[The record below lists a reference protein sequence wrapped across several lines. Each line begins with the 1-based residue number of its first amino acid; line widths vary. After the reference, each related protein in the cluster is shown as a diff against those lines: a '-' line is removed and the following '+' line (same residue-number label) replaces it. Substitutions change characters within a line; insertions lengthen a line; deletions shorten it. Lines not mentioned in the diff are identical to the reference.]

1 MIRHFIPSAG
11 RWERGG
17 GSRAQWTQVEPSN
30 LDWNPQFLM
39 SDEDAARKDF
49 EDWRR
54 KETGRLGF
62 RDVTN
67 STNERTFLGA
77 ILPDFPCGHSA
88 PVLRMMPEGALAL
101 LAVLNSFVFDW
112 QTRQRGGG
120 THLIWGLLAE
130 MALPGRGQWWDPV
143 ARMAAL
149 LNIGYAPYAPFRLRS
164 GFAACGAALLDGER
178 RRLRAAMDAL
188 VARLYGLT
196 ADELAHLLRDTDLP
210 AAAIRER
217 RGTLDPS
224 GFWRV
229 DRDKDPELRHTV
241 LTLVAFRDLE
251 EKIEAAGGDRDKGI
265 AAFLSQNHGEGWM
278 LPETL
283 RLADYDLGHDDR
295 AREHQPVASRLGSR
309 FFDWQLLQTPEERE
323 QETHLH
329 ARNLLGAAGYGE
341 LLAERIA
348 KDVPVKDEE
357 GDFGPPIQA
366 FAARIKEPY
375 TRRLLGDRGLEALVA
390 ELCHR
395 AVPRRTQRP
404 TFLRLLRSAGYL
416 GAAGCLRVLDRL
428 LDRKLISETEHDRW
442 RRLVQR
448 RQDPSA
454 NLLAAEPKHEFQ
466 LRSQRTPRKLFD
478 D

>member
-1 MIRHFIPSAG
+1 M
-11 RWERGG
+11 
-17 GSRAQWTQVEPSN
+17 EPSV

-39 SDEDAARKDF
+39 SDEDAASKDF
-49 EDWRR
+49 KQWLRG
-54 KETGRLGF
+54 ETGRLGF

-77 ILPDFPCGHSA
+77 IIPDFPCGHSA
-88 PVLRMMPEGALAL
+88 PVLRMMPEGALPL

-120 THLIWGLLAE
+120 THLIWSLLAE
-130 MALPGRGQWWDPV
+130 MALPENGQWWDSV
-143 ARMAAL
+143 ARMVAL

-178 RRLRAAMDAL
+178 RRLRPAMDAL

-210 AAAIRER
+210 PAAIRER

-251 EKIEAAGGDRDKGI
+251 EKIEAAGGDRDRGI

-278 LPETL
+278 IPETL
-283 RLADYDLGHDDR
+283 RLADYGLGHDDR
-295 AREHQPVASRLGSR
+295 AKEHQPVASRLGPR
-309 FFDWQLLQTPEERE
+309 FFDWQLIQTPEERE
-323 QETHLH
+323 QETHFH

-341 LLAERIA
+341 LLAERIMEDTRVD
-348 KDVPVKDEE
+348 KERDE
-357 GDFGPPIQA
+357 FGQRLTSA
-366 FAARIKEPY
+366 LALRLANDH
-375 TRRLLGDRGLEALVA
+375 TRRLLGDEGVAALVA
-390 ELCHR
+390 ELFHR
-395 AVPRRTQRP
+395 AVPRRPRWP
-404 TFLRLLRSAGYL
+404 TFLQLILSAGHL
-416 GAAGCLRVLDRL
+416 APADGLRVLDRL
-428 LDRKLISETEHDRW
+428 LDRELISEPEHDRW
-442 RRLVQR
+442 RALAQAPP
-448 RQDPSA
+448 DPSA
-454 NLLAAEPKHEFQ
+454 DLLAAEPKHEFQ
-466 LRSQRTPRKLFD
+466 LRSQRDLRKLFD
-478 D
+478 T